1 MCLCAPDMS
10 NGAGHK
16 ARVKGL
22 VVRCSKG
29 ERPWLQGRC
38 FESPLSQGL
47 SPLLHCTTSLSMQVI
62 LERGIPSKNKGSR
75 LKIVLGVHKAD
86 ANGKAIGQRQ
96 TSSAY

>member
-29 ERPWLQGRC
+29 ERPWLKGCC
-38 FESPLSQGL
+38 FESLLSQGM
-47 SPLLHCTTSLSMQVI
+47 SPLLHCTSLSMQVFS
-62 LERGIPSKNKGSR
+62 ERGIPSKSKGSR
-75 LKIVLGVHKAD
+75 LKIFLGVHKAH
-86 ANGKAIGQRQ
+86 ANGKPIGQRQ
-96 TSSAY
+96 TNSAY

>member
-1 MCLCAPDMS
+1 MS
-10 NGAGHK
+10 SKAGYV

-29 ERPWLQGRC
+29 ETLWLQGCC
-38 FESPLSQGL
+38 FESPLSQGQ
-47 SPLLHCTTSLSMQVI
+47 SMQVI
-62 LERGIPSKNKGSR
+62 SERGIPSKSKGSR

-86 ANGKAIGQRQ
+86 TNGKAIGQRQ